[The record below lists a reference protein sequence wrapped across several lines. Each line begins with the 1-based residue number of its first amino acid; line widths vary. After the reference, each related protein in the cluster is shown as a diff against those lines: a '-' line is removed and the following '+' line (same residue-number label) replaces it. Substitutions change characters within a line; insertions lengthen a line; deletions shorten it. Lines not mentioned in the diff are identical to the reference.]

1 MRKIILLVVCTFY
14 MLSVHAQLTQK
25 AIDQMFKTTWNPQKN
40 KVGIWDD
47 AVNSDGFRQVCGVH
61 RVTNSTTPKSD
72 LFIGMVALGK
82 GDDVVYRVNFF
93 TWRNFAIH
101 VKEDSPFLIK
111 LGDDSRMDCVVTY
124 ANDDLLPIVRSAM
137 GVTVT
142 LYPAIISFDV
152 TDEQMQELSKGIK
165 KVRYEVNN
173 NVEDLTLKK
182 DNISAFLVE
191 EYNYLKEIMSKE
203 RHFDDGF

>member
-1 MRKIILLVVCTFY
+1 M
-14 MLSVHAQLTQK
+14 
-25 AIDQMFKTTWNPQKN
+25 
-40 KVGIWDD
+40 
-47 AVNSDGFRQVCGVH
+47 
-61 RVTNSTTPKSD
+61 
-72 LFIGMVALGK
+72 
-82 GDDVVYRVNFF
+82 
-93 TWRNFAIH
+93 
-101 VKEDSPFLIK
+101 
-111 LGDDSRMDCVVTY
+111 TY